1 LSDKYHHTVTEM
13 LIPQK
18 KKDSSI
24 SLLAEVSRTVTI
36 EKDISKVLRLVLFIM
51 SEHMDM
57 LRGMITILNR
67 DNDEIV
73 INESFGLS
81 EEEKERGRYRIG
93 EGIIGQVVKTGK
105 PVLVPNI
112 NDEPLFLDRTRSRQ
126 KERTDDLCFICIPIK
141 TGTEIIGTL
150 SADRQIEPPFPED
163 PSKRAKA
170 ESERMDMMQHYVDLL
185 SIIASMISQAVRLKQ
200 LAHEENSNGTVATH
214 SLKGKNLLIPHRDNE
229 SHEEEIDETERPAN
243 IIGNAKPM
251 MSLFKM
257 IDKIAKTSATTLV
270 LGESGVGKELVASA
284 IHFKS
289 RRSDKPFIKFNCA
302 ALPESIVESELFGH
316 EKGSFTGALGMRQGR
331 FELAHTGTI
340 FLDEVGELS
349 LPIQA
354 KLLRIL
360 QEKEFER
367 VGGSKTI
374 KVDVRVIAATNRNL
388 ENLIRE
394 GQFREDL
401 FYRLNIFP
409 LTVPPLR
416 ERKTDILLLAD
427 YFVEKYNRVNQ
438 KGIRRISTTSIDM
451 LMRYHWPGNV
461 RELENCMERA
471 VILSEDNVIHG
482 YHLPPSLQTAESSGT
497 PYTGSLQQKLDSIE
511 NEMIIEALKRTK
523 GNMSRAAIQ
532 LGLSDR
538 IMGLRVKKFNIDYR
552 KFRI

>member
-1 LSDKYHHTVTEM
+1 M
-13 LIPQK
+13 LVPQK
-18 KKDSSI
+18 KEDSSI

-36 EKDISKVLRLVLFIM
+36 EHDISKVLRLVLFIM

-67 DNDEIV
+67 DSGEIF

-81 EEEKERGRYRIG
+81 EVEKERGRYRIG

-126 KERTDDLCFICIPIK
+126 KTKIDDLCFICIPIK
-141 TGTEIIGTL
+141 SGTEIIGTL
-150 SADRQIEPPFPED
+150 SADRQIEPALPAD

-170 ESERMDMMQHYVDLL
+170 ESDRMDMMQHYVDLL
-185 SIIASMISQAVRLKQ
+185 SIIASMISQAVRLRQ
-200 LAHEENSNGTVATH
+200 LAHEESMNGKSPSPLRTGH
-214 SLKGKNLLIPHRDNE
+214 NLITLYR
-229 SHEEEIDETERPAN
+229 EEEKPDEENDETDRPAN
-243 IIGNAKPM
+243 IIGNSKPM
-251 MSLFKM
+251 LSLFRM
-257 IDKIAKTSATTLV
+257 IEKISKTSATTLI

-289 RRSDKPFIKFNCA
+289 RRAEKPFIKFNCA

-316 EKGSFTGALGMRQGR
+316 EKGAFTGASGMRQGR

-349 LPIQA
+349 LTVQA

-388 ENLIRE
+388 EELIRN
-394 GQFREDL
+394 GRFREDL

-409 LTVPPLR
+409 ITVPPLR

-438 KGIRRISTTSIDM
+438 KGVRRISTTSIDM

-461 RELENCMERA
+461 RELENCIERA

-523 GNMSRAAIQ
+523 GNMSRAAAQ

-552 KFRI
+552 KFRP

>member
-1 LSDKYHHTVTEM
+1 MSDKYHHTVTEM

-200 LAHEENSNGTVATH
+200 LAHEENSNGTGTTH
-214 SLKGKNLLIPHRDNE
+214 SLKGKNLLIPHRDND
-229 SHEEEIDETERPAN
+229 SHEEEVDETERPAN

-316 EKGSFTGALGMRQGR
+316 EKGSFTGASGMRQGR

-340 FLDEVGELS
+340 FLDEIGELS
-349 LPIQA
+349 LPVQA

-427 YFVEKYNRVNQ
+427 YFVEKYNRINQ